1 MAKKYILFYCRIV
14 SLNAW
19 IQTHVRGASV
29 VWRLSSMGFIDV
41 HIEDNEARIVFV
53 NEKGEELYAFRKT
66 NPRSVV

>member
-1 MAKKYILFYCRIV
+1 
-14 SLNAW
+14 
-19 IQTHVRGASV
+19 
-29 VWRLSSMGFIDV
+29 MGFIDV